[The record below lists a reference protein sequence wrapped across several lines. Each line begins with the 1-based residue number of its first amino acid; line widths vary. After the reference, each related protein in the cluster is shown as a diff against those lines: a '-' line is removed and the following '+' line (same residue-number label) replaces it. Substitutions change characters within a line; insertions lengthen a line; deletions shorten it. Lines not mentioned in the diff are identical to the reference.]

1 MSAASDKLAQTRLAL
16 IAHIQRRDR
25 RADRDDA
32 RHGSQGETGEE
43 PWEEEPDDSAGPGAW
58 FSHVKRMAT
67 AWWRQH
73 PAHLG
78 LELATPA
85 LSAYAA
91 RKPLQFLG
99 IAAALGA
106 IVMVTRPWRVISA
119 TGLVVALVK
128 SSQLSSVL
136 MSAMSA
142 ADFQKDHQPR
152 R

>member
-1 MSAASDKLAQTRLAL
+1 MTASSDKLARSRLAI
-16 IAHIQRRDR
+16 IAQIQRRDR
-25 RADRDDA
+25 RADKDDIRRGPESA
-32 RHGSQGETGEE
+32 AEEE
-43 PWEEEPDDSAGPGAW
+43 PWEESDHDDGPVAW
-58 FSHVKRMAT
+58 FSHVKRVAT
-67 AWWRQH
+67 AWWRRH

-91 RKPLQFLG
+91 RKPAQFLG

-106 IVMVTRPWRVISA
+106 VIMVVRPWRLISL
-119 TGLVVALVK
+119 TGLVVAVVK
-128 SSQLSSVL
+128 SSQLSSLL

-152 R
+152 